1 MPEEAIE
8 SIDIDPSGTAG
19 AAFLGTARLQK
30 LEKSSQD
37 ALEAFANILELK
49 NERIVKLMGT
59 VQELRART
67 LSLEEQL
74 ENKNAAL
81 DRALGRLDDR

>member
-1 MPEEAIE
+1 VPEEAIE

-30 LEKSSQD
+30 LEKSAQD